1 MFMDMQSRL
10 RTRGPGKEHDVDA
23 FIYQSLEEN
32 VEHAVSLLTAH
43 GTWVLEDRAE
53 SVER

>member
-1 MFMDMQSRL
+1 MFMSMQSSL
-10 RTRGPGKEHDVDA
+10 ELEDLVKYDVDNTV
-23 FIYQSLEEN
+23 YQSLEEN

-53 SVER
+53 SVEQ